1 MVVCDNCIPYL
12 VCADVIVLPVPSLLS
27 PPALAELQHAHLITS
42 EECQTLQLES
52 YFFRR
57 VDLSDL
63 VTVQRGK
70 SPEVLSKTADI
81 LRRHGY
87 KQESRLLAGRQSRP
101 SSICLCYVVQR
112 SLHMTF

>member
-1 MVVCDNCIPYL
+1 M
-12 VCADVIVLPVPSLLS
+12 IVLPIPSLLS
-27 PPALAELQHAHLITS
+27 PPVLAELRHAHLITS

-63 VTVQRGK
+63 VTVQRAK

-81 LRRHGY
+81 LNRHGF
-87 KQESRLLAGRQSRP
+87 EEASRVLAGRQSRP
-101 SSICLCYVVQR
+101 SSICLCYVVQQ
-112 SLHMTF
+112 SLLMTL